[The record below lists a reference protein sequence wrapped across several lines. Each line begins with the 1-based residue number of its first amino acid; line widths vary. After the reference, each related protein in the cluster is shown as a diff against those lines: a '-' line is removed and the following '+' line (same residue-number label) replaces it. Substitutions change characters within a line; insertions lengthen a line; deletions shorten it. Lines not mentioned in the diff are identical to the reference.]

1 MLGKNVWELW
11 NGMLGRFI
19 EKGGKM
25 SGRRNTVTD
34 EKFDKTKYRVK
45 VCHDN
50 LFCVV
55 DENDFAVF
63 YGEKTDCE
71 WFLDLED
78 NS

>member
-1 MLGKNVWELW
+1 MSGKNVWELW

-19 EKGGKM
+19 EKGEKM
-25 SGRRNTVTD
+25 LRNRNTVTD

>member
-1 MLGKNVWELW
+1 
-11 NGMLGRFI
+11 
-19 EKGGKM
+19 M

-71 WFLDLED
+71 WFLDLQE